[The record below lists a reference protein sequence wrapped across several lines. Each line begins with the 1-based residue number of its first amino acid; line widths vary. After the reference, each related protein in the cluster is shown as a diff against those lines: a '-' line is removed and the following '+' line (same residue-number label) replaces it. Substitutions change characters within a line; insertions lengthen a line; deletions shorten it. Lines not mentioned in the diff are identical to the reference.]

1 VTRPQQEVL
10 GEFLQNNPNAK
21 IVGEINVISSR
32 TGTKEML
39 VFSVQE
45 KVEGVVKTRSAVLF
59 CNKQ

>member
-1 VTRPQQEVL
+1 MTRPQQEVL